1 MNLSNKEF
9 KIIKKNNKFSQ
20 GSEGKLYY
28 YDNYLIKIYYNHVI
42 NQKKEIINYILDKK
56 DIKGCVLPKDKVYI
70 NGMFKGVSTDYY
82 SGYKSLSKIYKN
94 NLLSFKEK
102 LEICKEIIE
111 GLILLHENK
120 IIHNNIDLDNII
132 SNNENAL
139 LIDIDG
145 GLPIEVI
152 SQEQFNYLI
161 KGDQYSAA
169 ITILSYLYDFDFERY
184 INKYGIEY
192 FKMSLTSFPIKE
204 NLLNYISD
212 LISNKAN
219 EFPYIDKYFNDLE
232 EKTDVKRKIK

>member
-1 MNLSNKEF
+1 MNLSNEEF
-9 KIIKKNNKFSQ
+9 KKIKKHNKFNQ

-42 NQKKEIINYILDKK
+42 DRKKETINYILDKEN
-56 DIKGCVLPKDKVYI
+56 IEGCVLPKDKIYI

-94 NLLSFKEK
+94 NQLSFKDK
-102 LEICKEIIE
+102 LEICKKITEA
-111 GLILLHENK
+111 LTLLHKNK

-132 SNNENAL
+132 SNNTNAL

-145 GLPIEVI
+145 GIPFEVL
-152 SQEQFNYLI
+152 SQDEFKHLV
-161 KGDQYSAA
+161 KSDQYSVA

-184 INKYGIEY
+184 IYKYGIEN
-192 FKMSLTSFPIKE
+192 FKMSLTGFPINE

-212 LISNKAN
+212 LISNNLN
-219 EFPYIDKYFNDLE
+219 EYHYIDKYFKDLE
-232 EKTDVKRKIK
+232 EKSEIKRKLK